1 MKIKNLDL
9 YKRYDIFNNTTC
21 FILNMAADRLIQTKK
36 NKKLKNEDISIDNTA
51 YISKICN
58 KKVTDR
64 NTYLYTYTV
73 LFNMKKS
80 LNYNSFGE
88 IIFGNKYEQ
97 KLYGS
102 ELFYNLINDFLLQK
116 SEEFKDMNNLIE
128 DCLMEYYQYAKSSF
142 VLLVDKEEEYIND
155 PIFLSDKYEIFKS
168 YLDSSYDYFLAKKN
182 AIALLYSEIE
192 EEFLEKLYKFSQQFE
207 EDGTKKIYREFNK
220 LVTSLKPIFQSK
232 LNKPITGKNLFD
244 ILYMNFNDILKLEN
258 ERFYKKESLSIESFH
273 YNDDSYFEIPYK
285 DKLNNLII
293 DLKYLDEKIKYQ
305 DKLISDVYKLR
316 FPDTKNIDD
325 IEYKLG
331 DLILVSKWDKNCY
344 VKN

>member
-51 YISKICN
+51 YISKIYN

-64 NTYLYTYTV
+64 NPYLYTYAV
-73 LFNMKKS
+73 LFNMKES

-102 ELFYNLINDFLLQK
+102 ELFYNLIDDFLLQK

-142 VLLVDKEEEYIND
+142 VLLVDKEEEYINN
-155 PIFLSDKYEIFKS
+155 PIFLSDKYEIFKD

-182 AIALLYSEIE
+182 AIALIYSEIE
-192 EEFLEKLYKFSQQFE
+192 EEFLEKLYKFSKKFE
-207 EDGTKKIYREFNK
+207 ENGTKKINREFNK
-220 LVTSLKPIFQSK
+220 LVASLKPIFQNK

-244 ILYMNFNDILKLEN
+244 ILYINFNDIIKLEN
-258 ERFYKKESLSIESFH
+258 ERFYKEESPSIESIP
-273 YNDDSYFEIPYK
+273 YYDDKYFEISYK

-293 DLKYLDEKIKYQ
+293 DLEYLDEKIKYQ
-305 DKLISDVYKLR
+305 DKLISDIFKLR
-316 FPDTKNIDD
+316 FPDAKNIDE

-331 DLILVSKWDKNCY
+331 NLVLVSKWDKNCY